1 MHVLIRRCGAAVSFA
16 ASLAF
21 GPTAYAAGDVARGA
35 QVARA
40 CLACHSLTAGRH
52 LTGPSLFAVVGREAG
67 SAEGFTRYSQALKRS
82 GLTWDEQQLDAW
94 LKNPAALVPGN
105 TMGFPGI
112 DDAGARADLIAY
124 LEAVSAGRI
133 AAPDVG
139 LPDLKNADA
148 ASRVTSIGQ
157 CGDAYRVATAD
168 GKNRTF
174 WEFNLRFKTDGSVDG
189 PAAGHPVIVGNGMR
203 GDRAAVIF
211 SRLDE
216 ISSYIR
222 KRCP

>member
-1 MHVLIRRCGAAVSFA
+1 MHVLFCPFSAAVAFA
-16 ASLAF
+16 AALGF
-21 GPTAYAAGDVARGA
+21 GSSAGAAGDAERGA

-52 LTGPSLFAVVGREAG
+52 LTGPSLFAVVGRKAG

-82 GLTWDEQQLDAW
+82 GLTWDESHLDAW
-94 LKNPAALVPGN
+94 LKDPAALMPGN
-105 TMGFPGI
+105 NMGFAGI
-112 DDAGARADLIAY
+112 PEATARADLIAY
-124 LEAVSAGRI
+124 LEGVSAGRI

-139 LPDLKNADA
+139 LPDLKKADG
-148 ASRVTSIGQ
+148 ASRVTSIDQ
-157 CGDAYRVATAD
+157 CGDAYRVGTAD
-168 GKNRTF
+168 GTSRTF
-174 WEFNLRFKTDGSVDG
+174 WEFNLRFKTDGSIDG

-211 SRLDE
+211 SRLNE
-216 ISSYIR
+216 ISSYVR